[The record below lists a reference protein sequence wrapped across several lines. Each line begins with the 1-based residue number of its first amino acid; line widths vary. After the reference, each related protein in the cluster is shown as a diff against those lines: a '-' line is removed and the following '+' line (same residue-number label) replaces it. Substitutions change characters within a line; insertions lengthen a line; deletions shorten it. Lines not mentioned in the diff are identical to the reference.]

1 MKNKAY
7 YEAEKKIQAALESGA
22 TKLDLSAKWDAEEA
36 ERLAELPESLGRL
49 TRLQEL
55 FLYGNQLTALPE
67 SLSRLTR
74 LQRLHLAGN
83 QLTAL
88 PESLSRLTRLERL
101 GLAGNQLTALP
112 ESLGRLTQLQG
123 LSLAGNQLTTLPESL
138 GRLTRLQG
146 LSLAG
151 NQLTALP
158 ESLGRLARLQG
169 LSLAGNQLTTLPESL
184 DRLAQLRTLFLD
196 GNQLTALPESL
207 SRLTRLQRLHLA
219 GNQLTAL
226 PESLGRLA
234 QLRTLFLAGN
244 RLTALPESLGRLTRL
259 QGLWLTDNQLTALPE
274 SLGRLT
280 QLQKLDLDDNPL
292 APELAA
298 AYKEGTQAVLRYLR
312 AQANAQI
319 TLNQAKLILV
329 GEGEVGKTCLMDALE
344 GLPWREHDTTH
355 GIEIRPTSVIDSDSG
370 KEITLNGWDFGGQ
383 RVYRPTHQ
391 LFFSAPAVYLVV
403 WKPREGPQAGFV
415 REWISLVKHRE
426 PEARML
432 IVATHGGPGQRQPDI
447 DRQGLLD
454 LFGEE
459 TIRGF
464 FHVESKPDENGQ
476 RRGVGELKK
485 AIAGIAAKLPE
496 VGRKVPKRWQETR
509 EALEKTGAAWLT
521 LDAVF
526 TLCRERGMIDEEARL
541 FVTLS
546 HRLGHLI
553 HYEHDPLLRDMVVLK
568 PDWLATAISF
578 VLDDQET
585 RAAHGLARFSRLR
598 QLWDD
603 PERPDEERYD
613 PALHPLFLRLMER
626 FDLSYRVA
634 EPERKGKNHADADP
648 ASLIAQLVPDIRPE
662 ARLRAEWPSE
672 PASGDTQQ
680 VQVCRIVD
688 DRGQS
693 ATAEGIFYQLIVRLH
708 KFSLG
713 REDFHHSIHW
723 QRGLVLD
730 DGYNGRA
737 YLAHI
742 GNDIRITARAPYPA
756 YFLGLL
762 VGELK
767 WLVESFW
774 EGLRC
779 QVTLPCPALAGDG
792 KPCPGLFE
800 VEKLVD
806 SKKKNRPEHPCPVC
820 NEWQSIDALLSNAP
834 PVHAVTTESA
844 LDRLLTE
851 FADVKRA
858 LVVIHER
865 MRTGFAQLDTNDKQL
880 LSRIDETYADLL
892 QALTDEAKDGPRLFS
907 LEPVNRR
914 RFNPKEW
921 AKEKFR
927 ITLWCE
933 HSRLPLPV
941 LYGDENKGVCEI
953 ELDRTWFKKAAP
965 FLRVLNGALR
975 LGLPVAA
982 AGLESTLDEATHAAV
997 EGQLDS
1003 GQEIIEASLKSKGGG
1018 KQIDDWPGGEAP
1030 DRKRDR
1036 TTGSPISAHGA
1047 TLRELHAM
1055 LKKQD
1060 PGCKFGGLVR
1070 VRNKK
1075 NEFLWVHP
1083 RFEGEY

>member
-22 TKLDLSAKWDAEEA
+22 TKLDLSAKRDAEEA
-36 ERLAELPESLGRL
+36 ERLAELPESLGQL
-49 TRLQEL
+49 TKLRVL
-55 FLYGNQLTALPE
+55 FLYGNQLTA
-67 SLSRLTR
+67 
-74 LQRLHLAGN
+74 
-83 QLTAL
+83 
-88 PESLSRLTRLERL
+88 
-101 GLAGNQLTALP
+101 
-112 ESLGRLTQLQG
+112 
-123 LSLAGNQLTTLPESL
+123 LPESL

-158 ESLGRLARLQG
+158 ESLGRLAQLRG
-169 LSLAGNQLTTLPESL
+169 LSLDGNRLTTLPESL
-184 DRLAQLRTLFLD
+184 DRLTQLRTLFLY
-196 GNQLTALPESL
+196 
-207 SRLTRLQRLHLA
+207 

-234 QLRTLFLAGN
+234 QLQQLFLN
-244 RLTALPESLGRLTRL
+244 DNQLTALPESLGQLTQLERLNL
-259 QGLWLTDNQLTALPE
+259 ADNRLTALPE

-298 AYKEGTQAVLRYLR
+298 AYEEGKEAVLRYLR
-312 AQANAQI
+312 AQADERI
-319 TLNQAKLILV
+319 TLDQAKLILI

-476 RRGVGELKK
+476 RRGVGELKE

-526 TLCRERGMIDEEARL
+526 ALCRERGMIDEEARL

-585 RAAHGLARFSRLR
+585 RAAHGLARSSRLR
-598 QLWDD
+598 ALWDD
-603 PERPDEERYD
+603 PARNEAERYA
-613 PALHPLFLRLMER
+613 PELHPLFLRLMER

-634 EPERKGKNHADADP
+634 EPDRRMASSSGPVDAASGLIHPTSASMDDDP
-648 ASLIAQLVPDIRPE
+648 TNLIAQLVPDIRPE
-662 ARLRAEWPSE
+662 ERLRDIWPSG
-672 PASGDTQQ
+672 PAAGDSEQIQ
-680 VQVCRIVD
+680 ICRIVD

-713 REDFHHSIHW
+713 REDFHQSIHW

-756 YFLGLL
+756 YFLGNLTSE
-762 VGELK
+762 VK
-767 WLVESFW
+767 WLVENFW

-779 QVTLPCPALAGDG
+779 EVTVPCLAIQREG

-820 NEWQSIDALLSNAP
+820 NEWQSIDALLSNAS
-834 PVHAVTTESA
+834 PVRAITTENT
-844 LDRLLTE
+844 LDTLSTE

-982 AGLESTLDEATHAAV
+982 AGLESALDEATHEAV

-1018 KQIDDWPGGEAP
+1018 KQIDDWPGGETP
-1030 DRKRDR
+1030 DRKRDPNIA
-1036 TTGSPISAHGA
+1036 SPISAHGSV
-1047 TLRELHAM
+1047 LREFHAM

-1060 PGCKFGGLVR
+1060 PGRKFGGLVR

>member
-67 SLSRLTR
+67 SLSRLTQ
-74 LQRLHLAGN
+74 LQVLFLY
-83 QLTAL
+83 
-88 PESLSRLTRLERL
+88 
-101 GLAGNQLTALP
+101 GNQLTALP
-112 ESLGRLTQLQG
+112 ESLGRLT
-123 LSLAGNQLTTLPESL
+123 
-138 GRLTRLQG
+138 RLERL
-146 LSLAG
+146 
-151 NQLTALP
+151 N
-158 ESLGRLARLQG
+158 
-169 LSLAGNQLTTLPESL
+169 
-184 DRLAQLRTLFLD
+184 LD
-196 GNQLTALPESL
+196 GNRLTALPESL

-234 QLRTLFLAGN
+234 QLRTLNLAGNRLTALPESLGRLAQLRTLFLAGN
-244 RLTALPESLGRLTRL
+244 RLTALPESLGRLTQLRVLSLDGNRL
-259 QGLWLTDNQLTALPE
+259 TTLPE

-280 QLQKLDLDDNPL
+280 QLQKLDLDGNPL

-298 AYKEGTQAVLRYLR
+298 AYEEGEEAVLRYLR
-312 AQANAQI
+312 AQANERI
-319 TLNQAKLILV
+319 TLDQAKLILI

-426 PEARML
+426 PEAKIL
-432 IVATHGGPGQRQPDI
+432 VVATHGGPGQRQPDM
-447 DRQGLLD
+447 DRQGLMD

-476 RRGVGELKK
+476 RRGVGELKE

-526 TLCRERGMIDEEARL
+526 ALCRDRGMIDEEARL

-585 RAAHGLARFSRLR
+585 RAAHGLARSSRLR
-598 QLWDD
+598 ALWDD
-603 PERPDEERYD
+603 PARNEAERYA
-613 PALHPLFLRLMER
+613 PELHPLFLRLMER

-634 EPERKGKNHADADP
+634 EPDHGPNDTGDP
-648 ASLIAQLVPDIRPE
+648 TSLIAQLVPDIRPE
-662 ARLRAEWPSE
+662 ERLRDIWPSG
-672 PASGDTQQ
+672 PAAGDSEQI
-680 VQVCRIVD
+680 QVCRIVD

-693 ATAEGIFYQLIVRLH
+693 ATAEGVFYQLIVRLH

-713 REDFHHSIHW
+713 REDFHQSIHW

-756 YFLGLL
+756 YFLGNLTSE
-762 VGELK
+762 VK
-767 WLVESFW
+767 WLVENFW

-779 QVTLPCPALAGDG
+779 EVTVPCLAIQREG

-933 HSRLPLPV
+933 HSRLPLPI

-982 AGLESTLDEATHAAV
+982 AGLESALDEATHEAV

-1018 KQIDDWPGGEAP
+1018 KQIDDWPGGETP
-1030 DRKRDR
+1030 DRKRDPNIA
-1036 TTGSPISAHGA
+1036 SPISAHGSV
-1047 TLRELHAM
+1047 LREFHAM